1 MQKTLEVLNELERE
15 GVLTRYAIGGAIG
28 AMFYAEPAS
37 TFDLDIF
44 CLIPNSGL
52 LIDMGPL
59 YKSLEDKGY
68 LPNKEEQIVIEG
80 IPVQFIVTPPGLEE
94 EALEMAVETE
104 FSEVKSRVFTYEH
117 LLAIMVKTG
126 RPKDIA
132 RIETCLE
139 TTQPDRAIL
148 EEILLRYNLL
158 EKWKRITS

>member
-1 MQKTLEVLNELERE
+1 MPL
-15 GVLTRYAIGGAIG
+15 A
-28 AMFYAEPAS
+28 
-37 TFDLDIF
+37 
-44 CLIPNSGL
+44 GL
-52 LIDMGPL
+52 LAPCFTQ
-59 YKSLEDKGY
+59 
-68 LPNKEEQIVIEG
+68 NR
-80 IPVQFIVTPPGLEE
+80 FIVTPPGLEE

-126 RPKDIA
+126 RPKDIT